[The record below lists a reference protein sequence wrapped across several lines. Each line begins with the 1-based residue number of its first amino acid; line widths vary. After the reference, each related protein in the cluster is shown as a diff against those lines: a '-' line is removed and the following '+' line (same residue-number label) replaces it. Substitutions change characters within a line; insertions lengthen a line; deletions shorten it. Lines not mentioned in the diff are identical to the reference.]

1 MRILS
6 PFLAAAGLILA
17 APATAFPQQ
26 VAPPSLSEGG
36 KKAIETMAVNRTTA
50 MAPLLKRKAELQA
63 EFDALLTPASY
74 DAVKLR
80 ALMPQ
85 MQTVESELYQA
96 MGGSMLTLLEELP
109 EADRAVFMKSLT
121 RKPSARAVSGR

>member
-6 PFLAAAGLILA
+6 PFLAAGLLLA
-17 APATAFPQQ
+17 APAAAFPQQ

-63 EFDALLTPASY
+63 EFDALLTTASY
-74 DAVKLR
+74 DAAKLR